1 MNNASK
7 YIVVYNGI
15 PYPVNSIEE
24 AAFSLFGLK
33 VKVSDNGRDWDI
45 IVNGESRAHY
55 LRAGVDDKRG
65 ISSMDN
71 GYTKEEALRN
81 YMSNFIGKNT
91 YSNLH
96 WYQLVKNSE

>member
-1 MNNASK
+1 
-7 YIVVYNGI
+7 VLYNGI

-65 ISSMDN
+65 VSSMDN

-81 YMSNFIGKNT
+81 YMQNFIGKNT

-96 WYQLVKNSE
+96 WYQLIYNSN